1 MAHREAAILAG
12 PHHPPMTQPAPIL
25 EVEQRLRRLH
35 PDARYELDW
44 DTPFQLLVATIL
56 AARCTDE
63 RVNRVTRTLFAK
75 YPDPQSLADADL
87 EALEQEVRPT
97 GSYKT
102 KARAIQGAARELL
115 ARFGGEV
122 PRTMA
127 EMITL
132 PGVARKTAN
141 VVLNMAFGIPSGVIV
156 DAHVARVSQRM
167 GLSRHDKA
175 ERIEE
180 DLMRALPKD
189 DWTHFGPAMV
199 LLGRYVC
206 TARAPQC
213 GQCPMDDICP
223 KVNP

>member
-1 MAHREAAILAG
+1 MPE
-12 PHHPPMTQPAPIL
+12 PAPIL
-25 EVEQRLRRLH
+25 EVENRLRQLH
-35 PDARYELDW
+35 PEARYELDFE
-44 DTPFQLLVATIL
+44 TPFQLLVATIL

-63 RVNRVTRTLFAK
+63 RVNRVTKVLFAQ
-75 YPDPQSLADADL
+75 YPDPAALADAEL
-87 EALEQEVRPT
+87 EALEEVVQPT
-97 GSYKT
+97 GAYKV

-115 ARFGGEV
+115 ARFGGRV
-122 PRTMA
+122 PQTMA

-141 VVLNMAFGIPSGVIV
+141 VVLTMAFGIPSGVIV
-156 DAHVARVSQRM
+156 DTHVMRVSQRM
-167 GLSRHDKA
+167 GLTKHEKA

-206 TARAPQC
+206 KATGPRC
-213 GQCPMDDICP
+213 GECVMEDLCP
-223 KVNP
+223 KRGV